1 MSDNFVIK
9 KGIRDNLDSV
19 SKAAG
24 TVYFCTDT
32 GEIYIDTIEKG
43 RILTSQQIWFG
54 ETSSLATYNNKDIR
68 NINFIKKNGNILYVQ
83 FKNGNTAS
91 NIRFTLGTDPSSI
104 PVIADSNLENISN
117 NEIISFLYFNEQ
129 FYMLNREVAT
139 TDKYGVTRL
148 SDEIDSDSQYHAATS
163 NAVKQVYDFAKNAKT
178 EIDAMLVNTKN
189 NVWYGTCST
198 SGAAKTMTT
207 KTGDFSLTAG
217 NIIYVLFT
225 NAGYARTTLS
235 VDGTEAKYI
244 KSTGT
249 SNVAANQW
257 AAGEVVTLVYDGTD
271 FKMVDG
277 GIASTSLYGM
287 TKLSNSTSS
296 NSTAVAAT
304 SSAVKSAYDLAN
316 AALPKSGGT
325 MTGAL
330 TLNADPTENLQAATK
345 QYVDNLIGNI
355 LNGES

>member
-1 MSDNFVIK
+1 
-9 KGIRDNLDSV
+9 
-19 SKAAG
+19 
-24 TVYFCTDT
+24 
-32 GEIYIDTIEKG
+32 
-43 RILTSQQIWFG
+43 
-54 ETSSLATYNNKDIR
+54 
-68 NINFIKKNGNILYVQ
+68 
-83 FKNGNTAS
+83 
-91 NIRFTLGTDPSSI
+91 
-104 PVIADSNLENISN
+104 
-117 NEIISFLYFNEQ
+117 
-129 FYMLNREVAT
+129 
-139 TDKYGVTRL
+139 
-148 SDEIDSDSQYHAATS
+148 
-163 NAVKQVYDFAKNAKT
+163 
-178 EIDAMLVNTKN
+178 MLVNTKN

-198 SGAAKTMTT
+198 YGAAKTMTT
-207 KTGDFSLTAG
+207 TTGDFSLTAG

-225 NAGYARTTLS
+225 NAATAFTTLN
-235 VDGTEAKYI
+235 VDGTGAKYI

-257 AAGEVVTLVYDGTD
+257 AANEVVPLVYDGTY

-287 TKLSNSTSS
+287 TKLSSSTNSTSTS
-296 NSTAVAAT
+296 VAAT

-316 AALPKSGGT
+316 AALPKAGGT

>member
-1 MSDNFVIK
+1 MANQSILAAFERMWQHVVNALS
-9 KGIRDNLDSV
+9 N
-19 SKAAG
+19 KADAEHNHDDAYY
-24 TVYFCTDT
+24 T
-32 GEIYIDTIEKG
+32 E
-43 RILTSQQIWFG
+43 S
-54 ETSSLATYNNKDIR
+54 
-68 NINFIKKNGNILYVQ
+68 
-83 FKNGNTAS
+83 
-91 NIRFTLGTDPSSI
+91 
-104 PVIADSNLENISN
+104 
-117 NEIISFLYFNEQ
+117 
-129 FYMLNREVAT
+129 
-139 TDKYGVTRL
+139 
-148 SDEIDSDSQYHAATS
+148 
-163 NAVKQVYDFAKNAKT
+163 

-198 SGAAKTMTT
+198 SGAARTMTT
-207 KTGDFSLTAG
+207 NTGDFSLTAG

-277 GIASTSLYGM
+277 GIASTSFYGM

-316 AALPKSGGT
+316 AALPKSGGA

>member
-1 MSDNFVIK
+1 M
-9 KGIRDNLDSV
+9 
-19 SKAAG
+19 
-24 TVYFCTDT
+24 
-32 GEIYIDTIEKG
+32 
-43 RILTSQQIWFG
+43 
-54 ETSSLATYNNKDIR
+54 
-68 NINFIKKNGNILYVQ
+68 
-83 FKNGNTAS
+83 
-91 NIRFTLGTDPSSI
+91 
-104 PVIADSNLENISN
+104 
-117 NEIISFLYFNEQ
+117 
-129 FYMLNREVAT
+129 
-139 TDKYGVTRL
+139 
-148 SDEIDSDSQYHAATS
+148 
-163 NAVKQVYDFAKNAKT
+163 
-178 EIDAMLVNTKN
+178 
-189 NVWYGTCST
+189 
-198 SGAAKTMTT
+198 
-207 KTGDFSLTAG
+207 
-217 NIIYVLFT
+217 FT
-225 NAGYARTTLS
+225 N
-235 VDGTEAKYI
+235 GTEAKYI